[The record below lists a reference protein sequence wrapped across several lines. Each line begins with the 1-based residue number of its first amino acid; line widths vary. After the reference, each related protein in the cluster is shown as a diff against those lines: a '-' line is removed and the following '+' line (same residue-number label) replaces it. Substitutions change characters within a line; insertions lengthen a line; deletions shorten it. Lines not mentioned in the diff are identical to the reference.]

1 MKRAVVIAGRLAVLT
16 AGGRGVRGV
25 VIVDDTPS
33 TARVGVAAVG
43 YVSGLMVTV
52 TSNPAGAP
60 LVDVLGLNLRAQIPG
75 TGSTLIPW
83 ASLVEGPLPSQI
95 VIQARPAGLDGPLGP
110 YSEAVPVDLSEL
122 IDPEALPSCI
132 QLPSLSFSAS
142 PPVQGSTITATPGV
156 WTGATQ
162 GAPVAIMRWSPAA
175 GGAPT
180 EVTPIWTVV
189 PAIDGDILLQIGSR
203 AVAQTGAVVE
213 AWSAQY
219 RIYDPDLLR
228 TIVAADLTLGDA
240 VFEPG
245 DQTTW
250 WRPRI
255 SVPGLIA
262 LSPYA
267 IRWRRP
273 SGAAEPMEA
282 LGGGVYR
289 PVSAAPGSP
298 GSDPSYFANDGDRQ
312 IQFSWQASSGGPWS
326 PWSAS
331 ITLPAKSTGSV
342 IIAPVPTAAVTLGMR
357 RSLMTYNVD
366 AGYSDLTEG
375 QTVNSPWTSR
385 SFVAVALA
393 AWRGDTTVYTG
404 GALPGGGR
412 TPAQRLLDQLRHWAA
427 NRVPPGTYGYAAQ
440 YQSPFVLT
448 VCIAKTMPSIW
459 GQLTTGEQT
468 RLDLALKASLL
479 ASAFIAGDSNPFWPG
494 GQSNE
499 RTIRGFMA
507 GRSNVANFSVAGR
520 LTPFL
525 IAHVLG
531 VSAAASFLNTW
542 TRAAFLADIEA
553 AFAAYIPGSAS
564 ARCDLWETFR
574 RQWTAAVQ
582 VEMHGTGHGG
592 QTGPTEAQ
600 IQASIRDWSLTYNDA
615 GGAGNRTYRLGD
627 GGAFLPVE
635 IRRCC
640 RKTVKPGLGPNLEG
654 AGASVYGIYESNP
667 AVSNARNSF
676 VGRLLNM
683 ADAPELPNL
692 GATGMWDE
700 FDSSDGGKS
709 APRSIGL
716 NVRSAL
722 SYSMDGYSVLVSFV
736 AAYIV
741 LGLAD
746 ADHPQMAS
754 AMSRFEI
761 ATRDLEYKVQHG
773 YRDVAKGGRPS
784 ANCSDYPAGGVKAE
798 SERQISVPIAL
809 HDAVIQP
816 WFSAA

>member
-1 MKRAVVIAGRLAVLT
+1 MKRALVIDGRLAVLT
-16 AGGRGVRGV
+16 GGAGGLRGV

-33 TARVGVAAVG
+33 TARVSVSAIG
-43 YVSGLMVTV
+43 YVSGLMVTII
-52 TSNPAGAP
+52 SNPTGAA

-75 TGSTLIPW
+75 VGSTLVPW
-83 ASLVEGPLPSQI
+83 PSLVDGPLPPQLI
-95 VIQARPAGLDGPLGP
+95 VQARPASPDGPLGP

-122 IDPEALPSCI
+122 IDPEALPSCT
-132 QLPSLSFSAS
+132 QLPSLSFSSS

-162 GAPVAIMRWSPAA
+162 GPAVAVMRWSPAA

-180 EVTPIWTVV
+180 EVSPIWTVV

-203 AVAQTGAVVE
+203 AVAQTGTVVE

-219 RIYDPDLLR
+219 RIYDPDILR

-240 VFEPG
+240 VYEPG
-245 DQTTW
+245 DQTIW
-250 WRPRI
+250 WRPR
-255 SVPGLIA
+255 VGFPGLSA

-273 SGAAEPMEA
+273 SGAVEPMEA

-298 GSDPSYFANDGDRQ
+298 GSDPSYFSNDAARE

-331 ITLPAKSTGSV
+331 ITLPVKSTGSV
-342 IIAPVPTAAVTLGMR
+342 TIAPVPTAAVTLGMR

-366 AGYSDLTEG
+366 AGYSDQTEG
-375 QTVNSPWTSR
+375 QTVNAPWTTR

-404 GALPGGGR
+404 GTLPGGGR
-412 TPAQRLLDQLRHWAA
+412 TPAQRLLDQLRWWAA

-440 YQSPFVLT
+440 YQGPFVLA
-448 VCIAKTMPSIW
+448 VCIAKARPSIW

-468 RLDLALKASLL
+468 RLDLALKACLL
-479 ASAFIAGDSNPFWPG
+479 ASAFISGDSNPFWSG

-531 VSAAASFLNTW
+531 MSAAADFLDGW
-542 TRAAFLADIEA
+542 TRAGFLAEIEA

-574 RQWTAAVQ
+574 RQWTLAVQ
-582 VEMHGTGHGG
+582 DEMHGTGHGG

-600 IQASIRDWSLTYNDA
+600 IQQSVRNWSLTYNDA
-615 GGAGNRTYRLGD
+615 GGAGSRTYRLSD
-627 GGAFLPVE
+627 GGAFLPTE

-640 RKTVKPGLGPNLEG
+640 RKIVKPGLGPNLES
-654 AGASVYGIYESNP
+654 AGASTYGIYESNP
-667 AVSNARNSF
+667 AVSNARNAY

-683 ADAPELPNL
+683 ADAAGLPNQ

-722 SYSMDGYSVLVSFV
+722 SYSMDGYSVLVTFV

-754 AMSRFEI
+754 AMARFEI
-761 ATRDLEYKVQHG
+761 ATRDLEYKVQCG

-784 ANCSDYPAGGVKAE
+784 ANCTDYAAGGSLAE
-798 SERQISVPIAL
+798 SERQISAPISI
-809 HDAVIQP
+809 HDQIIQP
-816 WFSAA
+816 WFLAA

>member
-1 MKRAVVIAGRLAVLT
+1 MTQRYLTIGGRRAVLYQGAAL
-16 AGGRGVRGV
+16 RGCIV
-25 VIVDDTPS
+25 VDDAPPA
-33 TARVGVAAVG
+33 ARVTVTAVG

-52 TSNPAGAP
+52 TRNTSGAP
-60 LVDVLGLNLRAQIPG
+60 YIDVLGLNLRAQIPG
-75 TGSTLIPW
+75 SGSTLIPW
-83 ASLVEGPLPSQI
+83 AELVEGPLPARLI
-95 VIQARPAGLDGPLGP
+95 VQARPAGADGAPTGP
-110 YSEAVPVDLSEL
+110 YSGEIDVDLEDL
-122 IDPEALPSCI
+122 IDPTALPACI
-132 QLPSLSFSAS
+132 TLPTLSFSAS
-142 PPVQGSTITATPGV
+142 PAVEGSTITRTAGV

-162 GAPVAIMRWSPAA
+162 GPAVELMRWTPAA
-175 GGAPT
+175 GGAETYVSPL
-180 EVTPIWTVV
+180 WTAA
-189 PAIDGDILLQIGSR
+189 PALSGDILLQVGSR
-203 AVAQTGAVVE
+203 VVALDGTVVE

-219 RIYDPDLLR
+219 RVYDADLRIL
-228 TIVAADLTLGDA
+228 TAADA
-240 VFEPG
+240 SFAAHVFEPG
-245 DQTTW
+245 DQAVW
-250 WRPRI
+250 WKPRV
-255 SVPGLIA
+255 SFPGLSA
-262 LSPYA
+262 ETVFA
-267 IRWRRP
+267 IRWRLP
-273 SGAAEPMEA
+273 AGAAEPMEH
-282 LGGGVYR
+282 LGSGVYR
-289 PVSAAPGSP
+289 PVSASPGAPGT
-298 GSDPSYFANDGDRQ
+298 DPSYFANDGARQ
-312 IQFSWQASSGGPWS
+312 IQFAWQSVSGGPWS
-326 PWSAS
+326 AWSAT
-331 ITLPAKSTGSV
+331 ITMATKSTGSV
-342 IIAPVPTAAVTLGMR
+342 TIAPVPTAAVTLGMR

-412 TPAQRLLDQLRHWAA
+412 TPAQRLLDQLRWWAA

-479 ASAFIAGDSNPFWPG
+479 ASAFIVGDSNPFWPG

-615 GGAGNRTYRLGD
+615 GGAGSRTYRLGD

-667 AVSNARNSF
+667 AVSNARNAF